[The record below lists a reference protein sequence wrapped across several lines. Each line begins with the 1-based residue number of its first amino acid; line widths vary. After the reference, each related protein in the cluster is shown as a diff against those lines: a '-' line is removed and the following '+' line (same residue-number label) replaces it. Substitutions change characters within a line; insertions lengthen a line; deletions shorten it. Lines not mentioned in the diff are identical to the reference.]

1 MIKCPNCSAELEFDP
16 KSKLVKCDYCGSKF
30 NPEKLNTKVS
40 VSKEEV
46 IDEKNS
52 YEGKS
57 YTCSQ
62 CGATLLVFD
71 ETAITFCSYC
81 GSQAMIESKMVRIN
95 NPDFIIPFNKTKEE
109 CIANYLKKIRKSF
122 FAPSYMKKDTVVN
135 KFRGIYIPYCVYK
148 VSCHG
153 NCSNTGSKYN
163 HRSGDYVY
171 YDDYSVVVNTDSE
184 YEGMSYDL
192 ISKYYDKFSQAI
204 PFDYKSCKEF
214 NFNYL
219 PGFYADTKDIDIES
233 YDYIA
238 KDLAESDASCKLS
251 HIKEMEKYHV
261 EHPKVPMKIEERKTG
276 MFPVYFLAIRDKDN
290 KHVNYAVING
300 DNGKVAADIPIDFK
314 KYIFVTLLLT
324 VLIFL
329 LINSYLV
336 IIPKTILMFSV
347 GMALLSG
354 IISNNQ
360 LNKMEVSK
368 AYADDLGVYSK
379 DRIKNYQEIE
389 EIVSAKAKENEIKY
403 EIKYE
408 KDISLFG
415 KIAMILFAVPFLF
428 ISNSYYIFLGIVISY
443 LMFLLIAWG
452 LKELSNNILNRSK
465 SVTESQKELRM
476 PFSMKLEK
484 YLYKQVIG
492 IIIGIVILFF
502 NPINDVYYYGGSLLV
517 LLIVILSFKDL
528 LKERNEIVSNPLP
541 QLNKRGGDSDE

>member
-16 KSKLVKCDYCGSKF
+16 KSKVVKCDYCGSKF
-30 NPEKLNTKVS
+30 NPKELKTKVS
-40 VSKEEV
+40 ASKEEV

-57 YTCSQ
+57 YSCSQ
-62 CGATLLVFD
+62 CGATLLTFD

-81 GSQAMIESKMVRIN
+81 GSQAMIESKMIKTN

-109 CIANYLKKIRKSF
+109 CIDNYLKKIRKSF

-219 PGFYADTKDIDIES
+219 PGFYADTKDIDIDS

-238 KDLAESDASCKLS
+238 KEVAENDASCKLS
-251 HIKEMEKYHV
+251 RVKEIKKYHV
-261 EHPKVPMKIEERKTG
+261 ENPKVPMKIEERKTG

-314 KYIFVTLLLT
+314 KYIIVTLLLT

-336 IIPKTILMFSV
+336 IIPKTILIFSV
-347 GMALLSG
+347 GMALISG

-360 LNKMEVSK
+360 LNKMEASK
-368 AYADDLGVYSK
+368 TYADDLGVASK
-379 DRIKNYQEIE
+379 DKVKNSQEIE
-389 EIVSAKAKENEIKY
+389 QIVSNASEKKKSKSSITIK
-403 EIKYE
+403 IFFGL
-408 KDISLFG
+408 LF
-415 KIAMILFAVPFLF
+415 
-428 ISNSYYIFLGIVISY
+428 S
-443 LMFLLIAWG
+443 MFLIPMIIVMAYNQNQI
-452 LKELSNNILNRSK
+452 KELLPELFLIIFVFGIFWWGFSISDRANNKFKKLKTNKIPF
-465 SVTESQKELRM
+465 KEKLR
-476 PFSMKLEK
+476 K
-484 YLYKQVIG
+484 YLYKQIIG
-492 IIIGIVILFF
+492 IIIGIIVLFI
-502 NPINDVYYYGGSLLV
+502 NPINDIYFYGSSLIV
-517 LLIVILSFKDL
+517 LLMVVLSFKDL
-528 LKERNEIVSNPLP
+528 VNERNEIVSNPLP
-541 QLNKRGGDSDE
+541 QLNKRGGDRDE

>member
-16 KSKLVKCDYCGSKF
+16 KDKVVKCDYCGSKF
-30 NPEKLNTKVS
+30 NPAKLKTKIS

-62 CGATLLVFD
+62 CGASLLTFD

-81 GSQAMIESKMVRIN
+81 GSQAMIESKMIKTN
-95 NPDFIIPFNKTKEE
+95 NPDFIIPFNKTREE
-109 CIANYLKKIRKSF
+109 CIDNYLRKIRKSF
-122 FAPSYMKKDTVVN
+122 FAPGYMKKDTVVN
-135 KFRGIYIPYCVYK
+135 KFRGIYIPYGVYK

-171 YDDYSVVVNTDSE
+171 YDDYSVVVRTDSE

-219 PGFYADTKDIDIES
+219 PGFYADTKDIDIDS
-233 YDYIA
+233 YDYVA
-238 KDLAESDASCKLS
+238 KEVAESDASSKLS
-251 HIKEMEKYHV
+251 RVKEIRKYNV
-261 EHPKVPMKIEERKTG
+261 ANPKVPMKIEERKTG

-290 KHVNYAVING
+290 KHINYAVING

-314 KYIFVTLLLT
+314 KYVFVTLILA

-336 IIPKTILMFSV
+336 IIPNAILMFSIV
-347 GMALLSG
+347 MAILSG

-360 LNKMEVSK
+360 LNKMQVSK
-368 AYADDLGVYSK
+368 TYADDLGVASK
-379 DRIKNYQEIE
+379 DKINNYQEIE
-389 EIVSAKAKENEIKY
+389 QIVSDLSKDGKKKTNIATKFFIVIFFSMFLIPMLFTISSGIYSVEI
-403 EIKYE
+403 IMGL
-408 KDISLFG
+408 IF
-415 KIAMILFAVPFLF
+415 ILFTF
-428 ISNSYYIFLGIVISY
+428 GIIWTGFSSV
-443 LMFLLIAWG
+443 
-452 LKELSNNILNRSK
+452 SK
-465 SVTESQKELRM
+465 SNGKAIKQKNNKM
-476 PFSMKLEK
+476 PFKEKFRK

-492 IIIGIVILFF
+492 IIIGIIVMLI
-502 NPINDVYYYGGSLLV
+502 NPVNDVYFYGSS
-517 LLIVILSFKDL
+517 LIVYLMIILSFKDL
-528 LKERNEIVSNPLP
+528 VKERNEIVSNPLP
-541 QLNKRGGDSDE
+541 QLNKRGGDRDE

>member
-1 MIKCPNCSAELEFDP
+1 MIKCPNCGAELEFDP
-16 KSKLVKCDYCGSKF
+16 KSKSIKCDYCGSKF
-30 NPEKLNTKVS
+30 NPAKLKTKIS

-62 CGATLLVFD
+62 CGATLLTFD

-81 GSQAMIESKMVRIN
+81 GSQAMIESKMIKTN

-148 VSCHG
+148 VSCHD

-171 YDDYSVVVNTDSE
+171 YDDYSVVVRTDSE

-219 PGFYADTKDIDIES
+219 PGFYADTKDIDIDS
-233 YDYIA
+233 YDYVA
-238 KDLAESDASCKLS
+238 KGVAESDASCKLS
-251 HIKEMEKYHV
+251 RVKEIKKYHV
-261 EHPKVPMKIEERKTG
+261 ENPKVPMKIEERKTG

-290 KHVNYAVING
+290 KHINYAVING

-336 IIPKTILMFSV
+336 IIPKTILIFSV
-347 GMALLSG
+347 GMALISG

-360 LNKMEVSK
+360 LNKMEASK
-368 AYADDLGVYSK
+368 TYADDLGVASK
-379 DRIKNYQEIE
+379 DKVKNYQEIE
-389 EIVSAKAKENEIKY
+389 QIVSNLSEKKKAKTNLAIK
-403 EIKYE
+403 
-408 KDISLFG
+408 
-415 KIAMILFAVPFLF
+415 VF
-428 ISNSYYIFLGIVISY
+428 IVLLSA
-443 LMFLLIAWG
+443 MFLIPMICIMAFSSEHAMKILPEFLLVLFVFGLFWWG
-452 LKELSNNILNRSK
+452 FSISDKAEKKFKNPINNKIPFKEKFR
-465 SVTESQKELRM
+465 
-476 PFSMKLEK
+476 K

-492 IIIGIVILFF
+492 IIIGIAVLFV
-502 NPINDVYYYGGSLLV
+502 NPVNDVYFYGGSLIV
-517 LLIVILSFKDL
+517 LLMVILSFKDL
-528 LKERNEIVSNPLP
+528 VKERNEIVSNPLP
-541 QLNKRGGDSDE
+541 QLNKRGGDRDE

>member
-16 KSKLVKCDYCGSKF
+16 KSKLVKCDYCGSEF
-30 NPEKLNTKVS
+30 NPEELNTKIN

-62 CGATLLVFD
+62 CGATLLTFD

-81 GSQAMIESKMVRIN
+81 GSQAMIESKMIKTN
-95 NPDFIIPFNKTKEE
+95 NPDFIIPFNKTKDE
-109 CIANYLKKIRKSF
+109 CIDNYLKKIRKSF

-219 PGFYADTKDIDIES
+219 PGFYADTKDIDIDS

-238 KDLAESDASCKLS
+238 KEIAENDASCKLS
-251 HIKEMEKYHV
+251 RVKEIKKYHV
-261 EHPKVPMKIEERKTG
+261 ENPKVPMKIEERKTG

-290 KHVNYAVING
+290 KHINYAVING

-336 IIPKTILMFSV
+336 IIPKTILIFSV
-347 GMALLSG
+347 GMALISG

-360 LNKMEVSK
+360 LNKMEASK
-368 AYADDLGVYSK
+368 VYADDLGVASK
-379 DRIKNYQEIE
+379 DKVKNYQEIE
-389 EIVSAKAKENEIKY
+389 QIVSNASEKKKSKSSITIK
-403 EIKYE
+403 IF
-408 KDISLFG
+408 ICLLF
-415 KIAMILFAVPFLF
+415 
-428 ISNSYYIFLGIVISY
+428 S
-443 LMFLLIAWG
+443 MFLIPMLIVMTSIPQQVSEMLPEFLLVLFVFGMFWWG
-452 LKELSNNILNRSK
+452 FSISDRANNNFKKLKTNKIPF
-465 SVTESQKELRM
+465 KEKLR
-476 PFSMKLEK
+476 K

-492 IIIGIVILFF
+492 MILGVIVLFI
-502 NPINDVYYYGGSLLV
+502 NPVNDIYFYGSSLIV
-517 LLIVILSFKDL
+517 LLMVILSFKDL
-528 LKERNEIVSNPLP
+528 VKERNEIVSNPLP
-541 QLNKRGGDSDE
+541 QLNKRGGDRDE